1 MDDPL
6 VSVIIPVYNGGA
18 LLGRMLDSI
27 LAQTEKRFEVLL
39 VDDGSNDGGN
49 TEKIIDE
56 YICKDAR
63 IRLLKQANQG
73 PAAARQHGVEAAQ
86 GKYVY
91 VCDQDDYLHRQ
102 LLEYCLFAVNK
113 YKVDFV
119 AFMYAPCAGDKIPDT
134 MPLGD
139 FDAVPTVT
147 PESDYQPQNVFSALC
162 FIPPF
167 LLHSEVLGIS

>member
-1 MDDPL
+1 ME
-6 VSVIIPVYNGGA
+6 S
-18 LLGRMLDSI
+18 LLSYMRKIGVKNF
-27 LAQTEKRFEVLL
+27 QTGDWMEFVGEEVLL